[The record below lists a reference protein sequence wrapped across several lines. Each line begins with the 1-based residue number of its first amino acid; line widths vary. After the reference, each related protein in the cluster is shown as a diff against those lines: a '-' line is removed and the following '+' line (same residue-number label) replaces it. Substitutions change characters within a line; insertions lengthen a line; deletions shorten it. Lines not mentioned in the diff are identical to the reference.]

1 MYTLHIYLNVD
12 SLSYIL
18 FKIYSSYFI
27 NKLQIIEY
35 VHVFFLYMYCLL
47 IGSKLY
53 KSHTEIAGKQY
64 EEKIFPVYMYNKTL

>member
-18 FKIYSSYFI
+18 FKIYSSYFM

-35 VHVFFLYMYCLL
+35 VHVFL

-64 EEKIFPVYMYNKTL
+64 EEKIFPVYMCNKTL